1 MEGKEGGEERE
12 KMRDVRA
19 TGDPWLVPL
28 VGQQDTGDPWLVPL
42 IGQQDTHP
50 HRSKQIES
58 SL

>member
-1 MEGKEGGEERE
+1 MEGKEEEGGEERE

-28 VGQQDTGDPWLVPL
+28 VGR
-42 IGQQDTHP
+42 QDTHP